1 MATSE
6 PLPQRP
12 TRKSRRLRGQEPQ
25 QATPEKVVGSV
36 ATPPFGGLSPCR
48 DHTPSSTPNDARSGS
63 PRSHSTRTDL
73 ATATDLLSLRREYHR
88 AATQAMMCSHHLEFL
103 KKCDEASHVPPGLRL
118 SLRPQVYASNTS
130 TVDTE
135 IRRII
140 DAAQRDIIQALRE
153 HYSSLHTRAQQNIDK
168 TLTTL
173 SSSLPHLPPSQ
184 VTSHDAAMERTKANI
199 EKKSSKLAARTER
212 KLKHQLSTQDKATP
226 CTHTPQDFHAPGPR
240 EKVATKPTPR
250 DRTSTNSSPPSL
262 QTQTHPGLQKKKRRK
277 LPQPR
282 KYHPFT
288 LSTLTIIIHSLHPP
302 IPTLHPSCHP
312 PLHLSCQHPLSSPS
326 LAPSC
331 LFAFLHPLC
340 LYTDISHHSHK
351 PPHPLHHH

>member
-25 QATPEKVVGSV
+25 QATPEKVVGSI

-88 AATQAMMCSHHLEFL
+88 AATQAMMSSHHLEFL

-135 IRRII
+135 IRRIVK
-140 DAAQRDIIQALRE
+140 AAQRDIIQALRE
-153 HYSSLHTRAQQNIDK
+153 HIS
-168 TLTTL
+168 
-173 SSSLPHLPPSQ
+173 
-184 VTSHDAAMERTKANI
+184 MW
-199 EKKSSKLAARTER
+199 
-212 KLKHQLSTQDKATP
+212 
-226 CTHTPQDFHAPGPR
+226 F
-240 EKVATKPTPR
+240 
-250 DRTSTNSSPPSL
+250 
-262 QTQTHPGLQKKKRRK
+262 
-277 LPQPR
+277 
-282 KYHPFT
+282 
-288 LSTLTIIIHSLHPP
+288 P
-302 IPTLHPSCHP
+302 I
-312 PLHLSCQHPLSSPS
+312 
-326 LAPSC
+326 
-331 LFAFLHPLC
+331 
-340 LYTDISHHSHK
+340 
-351 PPHPLHHH
+351 